1 VPANDFA
8 ELVRQPRTT
17 VAEAQPAKVQ
27 PMRRAARA
35 R

>member
-1 VPANDFA
+1 VPAGDFA
-8 ELVRQPRTT
+8 ELVRDPKGK
-17 VAEAQPAKVQ
+17 AEEAAKVQ